1 MRLAAAT
8 LSLAAMLALTATAA
22 VAGSG
27 CVGYKAARVTYPAT
41 ALEPTA
47 PQTPIPSSRTGG

>member
-1 MRLAAAT
+1 MRLVAAT
-8 LSLAAMLALTATAA
+8 LSLAAILALTAASA
-22 VAGSG
+22 IAGPG

-47 PQTPIPSSRTGG
+47 PQTPVPSSRTGG